1 MKLYF
6 AIIIIALNS
15 AFGFGQTA
23 EFRLDKAVFKFP
35 KTYEG
40 TQLEHDY
47 LITNTGEVPLIISD
61 YEVSCSCT
69 TVDLPT
75 SPILPRDTF
84 ALKVHFDTE
93 GKYQF
98 QDRIV
103 YLTANTRQGTHK
115 IRFKVNV
122 IPKNE

>member
-23 EFRLDKAVFKFP
+23 EFRIDKAVFKFP

-47 LITNTGEVPLIISD
+47 LITNTGEVPLIISN
-61 YEVSCSCT
+61 YKVSCTCT
-69 TVDLPT
+69 TVDLPKQ
-75 SPILPRDTF
+75 PIMPGDTF
-84 ALKVHFDTE
+84 KLKVHFDTE
-93 GKYQF
+93 GKYYY
-98 QDRIV
+98 QDRII
-103 YLTANTRQGTHK
+103 YLQANTRQETHK